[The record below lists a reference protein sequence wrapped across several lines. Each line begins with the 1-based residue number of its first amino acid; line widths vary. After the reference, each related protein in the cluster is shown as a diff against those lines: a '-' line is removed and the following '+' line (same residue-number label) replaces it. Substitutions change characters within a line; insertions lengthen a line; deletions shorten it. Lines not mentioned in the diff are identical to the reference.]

1 MSLTSLGN
9 LRPTPD
15 RERALA
21 RYRAM
26 AVEYDASCR
35 RILPLRQAAIDRLEL
50 KGGET
55 VLDVACGTG
64 ATLVPLA
71 EKVGPHGKVIGIEQS
86 PEMAE
91 IARTRVDDANAAA
104 CVSVLVSAAEDV
116 SLVEQADAL
125 LFSYTHD
132 VLQNPAAVRRVMRH
146 ARPGARVAVLS
157 TRFLPWWWGAPVNL
171 FTGFRSRNYLTT
183 FRGLSQ
189 PWKPLQPYCPDIR
202 LVDSYFC
209 GSSCLAVGTVATPIP
224 PAGSMTA

>member
-9 LRPTPD
+9 LRPAPD

-26 AVEYDASCR
+26 AAEYDASCR
-35 RILPLRQAAIDRLEL
+35 RILRPREAAIGLLEL

-55 VLDVACGTG
+55 VFDVACGTG

-71 EKVGPHGKVIGIEQS
+71 DKVGAGGTVIGIEQS

-91 IARTRVDDANAAA
+91 IARTRIDDAGAASR
-104 CVSVLVSAAEDV
+104 VSVLVAAVEDAPL
-116 SLVEQADAL
+116 SETADAL

-132 VLQNPAAVRRVMRH
+132 VLQNPAAVRHLMQH
-146 ARPGARVAVLS
+146 ARPGAKVAVLA
-157 TRFLPWWWGAPVNL
+157 TRFLPWWWGAPLNL
-171 FTGFRSRNYLTT
+171 FTAFRSRNYLTT
-183 FRGLSQ
+183 FRGLSE

-202 LVDSYFC
+202 VVGGFFC
-209 GSSCLAVGTVATPIP
+209 GSSCLAGGAVAAR
-224 PAGSMTA
+224 AGRQ

>member
-9 LRPTPD
+9 LRTSPD

-26 AVEYDASCR
+26 AAEYDLRCR
-35 RILPLRQAAIDRLEL
+35 KILPLRQAAIDRLEL
-50 KGGET
+50 KAGET

-64 ATLVPLA
+64 ATLVLLA
-71 EKVGPHGKVIGIEQS
+71 RKVGAAGKVIGIEQS

-91 IARTRVDDANAAA
+91 IARTRIADANVG
-104 CVSVLVSAAEDV
+104 CVSVVVSAAEEV
-116 SLVEQADAL
+116 SLPEHADAL

-132 VLQNPAAVRRVMRH
+132 VLQNPVAVKRVMRH
-146 ARPGARVAVLS
+146 ARPGARVAVLG

-171 FTGFRSRNYLTT
+171 FTGFRSRKYLTT

-202 LVDSYFC
+202 LVDSFFC
-209 GSSCLAVGTVATPIP
+209 GSSGLAVGTVAM
-224 PAGSMTA
+224 PAGPDGS